1 MSERKINTYSSSYPF
16 PKTPNNWDQEGKQ
29 FAQGLQ
35 NLFDQIFGTTIL
47 RKAYPVGIVVLTGA
61 NQAPFS
67 FGKWTSVS
75 TGISGVYGWKRTA

>member
-1 MSERKINTYSSSYPF
+1 MPERNRAQVYASYPF
-16 PKTPNNWDQEGKQ
+16 PKTPEKWDREERL

-35 NLFDQIFGTTIL
+35 NIIDDIYGTSIL
-47 RKAYPVGIVVLTGA
+47 RKVYPVGIVVLSGA

-75 TGISGVYGWKRTA
+75 TGMSGVYGWKRTV